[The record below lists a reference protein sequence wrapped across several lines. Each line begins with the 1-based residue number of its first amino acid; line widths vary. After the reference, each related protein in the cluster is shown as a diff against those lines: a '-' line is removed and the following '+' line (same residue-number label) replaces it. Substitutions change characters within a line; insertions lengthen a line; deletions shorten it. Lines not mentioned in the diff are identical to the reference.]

1 MSGQEP
7 GNRPPWYVFV
17 LTALGILLVLS
28 AVIGFGSRTSSAPL
42 RTPEPV
48 PQPYRGPDPAAPTTL
63 LGDATSVTVTTTTS
77 PQAVAPVTRPVP
89 TTGPTSTTTV
99 APTTTFVVTQ
109 PGYPAYCCVG
119 GSDGWGGHHHR

>member
-17 LTALGILLVLS
+17 LAALGILLVLS
-28 AVIGFGSRTSSAPL
+28 AVVGFGPRTSSAPL

-48 PQPYRGPDPAAPTTL
+48 PQPYRGPDPTMPTTL
-63 LGDATSVTVTTTTS
+63 LGDATSVTTTTTTS
-77 PQAVAPVTRPVP
+77 PRAVAPVRQPV
-89 TTGPTSTTTV
+89 TTAPTSITTT
-99 APTTTFVVTQ
+99 PLTTTFVVTQ
-109 PGYPAYCCVG
+109 PGYPPLCCFG